1 MAAVAW
7 AQAGDAESVNT
18 NAAANNVST
27 TIHRLYV
34 SEKTWRVMV
43 DPPHTRSRS
52 GLCGIVPQLSAVG
65 LYSMDS
71 GPTQFGPLRN
81 PTLHKLLA
89 LPLKCCQSKTFII
102 ANVVS
107 SIETIC

>member
-1 MAAVAW
+1 MVAERSRFVSRLCNTTVASTITAPAESRTVPLMAAVAW

-18 NAAANNVST
+18 NAAANNVNT
-27 TIHRLYV
+27 TIHRSYV

-71 GPTQFGPLRN
+71 GPTQ
-81 PTLHKLLA
+81 LA
-89 LPLKCCQSKTFII
+89 R
-102 ANVVS
+102 
-107 SIETIC
+107 